1 MENSA
6 KSKVKAQVFIEFS
19 LAFICAIIFLFGV
32 TQLMVWFGGNI
43 VRRCRAYDD
52 TRTKAGDGS
61 TVLNAEVQ
69 NFYNQ
74 ADNPLRIFQD
84 PE

>member
-32 TQLMVWFGGNI
+32 TQMMVWFGGNL
-43 VRRCRAYDD
+43 VRRYRAYDD
-52 TRTKAGDGS
+52 TREAAGDGATTAAQVDFYDQS
-61 TVLNAEVQ
+61 T
-69 NFYNQ
+69 
-74 ADNPLRIFQD
+74 NPMKIFQD
-84 PE
+84 